1 VATTGREF
9 LDFARLQEPNPLLY
23 RCFRLPALV
32 RRSELEEIDMPDQNT
47 PASGFQYSLTN
58 LKPAEP
64 VNKIAVTF
72 PDGAKREYPK
82 DTTGLEIAKGISPSL
97 AKRTVAM
104 ALDGVVADLN
114 DPVSQDAR
122 IELIN
127 RDDPRALELI
137 RHDAAHVLAEAVQAL
152 WPGTQVTIGPV
163 IENGFYYDFFR
174 NEPFTPEDFA
184 AIEKKMR
191 EIIARDKP
199 FTKEVWSREKTKQ
212 VFRDKGEAFK
222 VELVDAIPGEEPI
235 KIYFQGDWFD
245 LCRGPHM
252 SSTGKIGNAF
262 KLMKVA
268 GAYWRGDS
276 NNPMLTRIYGTAFA
290 KQEELDAYLKQIE
303 EAEKRDHR
311 RLGRELDLFHFQ
323 EEGPGV
329 VFWHAKGWTI
339 FQELIAY
346 MRRRLIGD
354 YSEVNAP
361 QILDKSL
368 WETSGHWDWYREN
381 MFAAQSAGDEAED
394 KRWFALKPM
403 NCPGH
408 VQIFKHGLK
417 SYRDLPLRLA
427 EFGIVHRYEASGA
440 MHGLMRVRGFTQDDA
455 HVFCTEAQLAEEC
468 LKINELIMSTY
479 ADFGFEGELT
489 VKLSTRPEKR
499 VGTDE
504 MWDHAER
511 VMATVLSQ
519 IEAQGHNQ
527 GIKTAIN
534 PGEGAF
540 YGPKFEY
547 VLRDAIGRDWQCGT
561 TQVDFNL
568 PERFGAFYIDADGS
582 KKVPVMVHRAICGSM
597 ERFIGIL
604 IEHFAGNFPLWL
616 APVQAVVTTITSE
629 VDKYAKVVAAAARR
643 AGLRVEIDL
652 RNEKINYKVREHS
665 LAKIPALLVV
675 GKKEAEAHSVSIRR
689 LGSDGQTVL
698 PTADAIAALVEEA
711 TPPDVKRARL
721 EA

>member
-1 VATTGREF
+1 
-9 LDFARLQEPNPLLY
+9 
-23 RCFRLPALV
+23 
-32 RRSELEEIDMPDQNT
+32 MPDKNP

-64 VNKIAVTF
+64 LQKITLTF
-72 PDGAKREYPK
+72 PDGARREYPK
-82 DTTGLEIAKGISPSL
+82 DITGLDIARAISPSL

-104 ALDGVVADLN
+104 VLDGEVADLT
-114 DPVSQDAR
+114 DAIGHDAR
-122 IELIN
+122 IEFIS
-127 RDDPRALELI
+127 REEPRALELI
-137 RHDAAHVLAEAVQAL
+137 RHDAAHVLAEAVQSL

-184 AIEKKMR
+184 AIEKRMR

-199 FTKEVWSREKTKQ
+199 FTKQVWDRDKAKR
-212 VFRDKGEAFK
+212 VFGDKGEAFK
-222 VELVDAIPGEEPI
+222 VELVDAIPGDEPV

-252 SSTGKIGNAF
+252 TSTGKVGNAF

-290 KQEELDAYLKQIE
+290 EQEDLDAYLKQIE
-303 EAEKRDHR
+303 EAERRDHR

-329 VFWHAKGWTI
+329 VFWHPKGWTI
-339 FQELIAY
+339 FQALIAY
-346 MRRRLIGD
+346 MRRRLTGD

-361 QILDKSL
+361 QILDKVL

-394 KRWFALKPM
+394 KRWFVLKPM

-427 EFGIVHRYEASGA
+427 EFGVVHRYEPSGA

-468 LKINELIMSTY
+468 LKINDLILTTY

-511 VMATVLSQ
+511 VMATVLSE
-519 IEAQGHNQ
+519 IEAKSHNQ
-527 GIKTAIN
+527 RIKTAIN

-582 KKVPVMVHRAICGSM
+582 KRVPVMVHRAICGSM
-597 ERFIGIL
+597 ERFLGIL
-604 IEHFAGNFPLWL
+604 IEHYAGNFPLWL
-616 APVQAVVTTITSE
+616 APIQAVVTTITSE
-629 VDKYAKVVAAAARR
+629 GDEYAKVVAAAARQ

-675 GKKEAEAHSVSIRR
+675 GKKEAETHTVSIRR
-689 LGSDGQTVL
+689 LGSDGQKVL
-698 PTADAIAALVEEA
+698 PTDEAIAALVDEA
-711 TPPDVKRARL
+711 TPPDIRRAR
-721 EA
+721 AAN

>member
-1 VATTGREF
+1 
-9 LDFARLQEPNPLLY
+9 
-23 RCFRLPALV
+23 
-32 RRSELEEIDMPDQNT
+32 MPDDNT
-47 PASGFQYSLTN
+47 SASGFQFGLAN
-58 LKPAEP
+58 LKPVET
-64 VNKIAVTF
+64 NSIALTF
-72 PDGAKREYPK
+72 PDGARREFPK
-82 DTTGLEIAKGISPSL
+82 NTTGLDIAKGISPSL

-104 ALDGVVADLN
+104 ALNGEVCDLAD
-114 DPVSQDAR
+114 PIEHDAR
-122 IELIN
+122 IEFVN

-199 FTKEVWSREKTKQ
+199 FTKDVWDREKTKQ
-212 VFRDKGEAFK
+212 VFRDKGESFK
-222 VELVDAIPGEEPI
+222 VELVDAIPGDEPI
-235 KIYFQGDWFD
+235 KIYYQGDWFD

-252 SSTGKIGNAF
+252 TSTGKIGNAF

-290 KQEELDAYLKQIE
+290 KQEELDFYLKQIE

-311 RLGRELDLFHFQ
+311 KLGRELDLFHFQ

-329 VFWHAKGWTI
+329 VFWHSKGWTI
-339 FQELIAY
+339 FQALIAY
-346 MRRRLIGD
+346 MRRRLSGD
-354 YSEVNAP
+354 YEEVNAP
-361 QILDKSL
+361 QILDKVL

-408 VQIFKHGLK
+408 IQIFKHGLT

-427 EFGIVHRYEASGA
+427 EFGVVHRYEPSGA

-455 HVFCTEAQLAEEC
+455 HVFCTEEQLADEC
-468 LKINELIMSTY
+468 LKINDLILSTY
-479 ADFGFEGELT
+479 SDFGFGDIV

-504 MWDHAER
+504 SWDHAER
-511 VMATVLSQ
+511 VMATVLRE
-519 IEAQGHNQ
+519 IETQSG
-527 GIKTAIN
+527 GRIKTAIN

-561 TQVDFNL
+561 TQVDLNL
-568 PERFGAFYIDADGS
+568 PGLFGAFYIDADGS
-582 KKVPVMVHRAICGSM
+582 KKTPIMVHRAICGSM

-604 IEHFAGNFPLWL
+604 IEHFAGHFPLWL
-616 APVQAVVTTITSE
+616 APVQAVVATITSE
-629 VDKYAKVVAAAARR
+629 GDEYAKTVVAAARR

-675 GKKEAEAHSVSIRR
+675 GKKEAETHSVSIRR
-689 LGSDGQTVL
+689 LGSEGQTVMSL
-698 PTADAIAALVEEA
+698 NEALAALVEEA
-711 TPPDVKRARL
+711 TPPDVKRARAADL
-721 EA
+721 V